1 MKSGADHQER
11 IIETFLVQND
21 GFIKVWGQ
29 DPGLLPWA
37 WEGWLIMYLGAG
49 MVWRVG
55 EAVRGVVGAEFAS
68 RAERDES
75 PEVTKEIV

>member
-1 MKSGADHQER
+1 MEDCRCKG
-11 IIETFLVQND
+11 
-21 GFIKVWGQ
+21 
-29 DPGLLPWA
+29 P
-37 WEGWLIMYLGAG
+37 GAG